1 MDSRSDA
8 SVQTKTMQ
16 RGGPPPSLSSR
27 GLFHFRLGF
36 SSAGWLTNRQTALI
50 GCEGR
55 NGNGMEMENGI
66 MKMEMDMGM
75 GIGMGMV
82 MATELGLERTAI
94 QRQSSAP
101 LHSLGNSDRES
112 TPLSRSW
119 NETRLSARAD

>member
-1 MDSRSDA
+1 
-8 SVQTKTMQ
+8 
-16 RGGPPPSLSSR
+16 
-27 GLFHFRLGF
+27 
-36 SSAGWLTNRQTALI
+36 
-50 GCEGR
+50 
-55 NGNGMEMENGI
+55 MEMKMENGI
-66 MKMEMDMGM
+66 MKTEMGM